1 MPDLRNF
8 DTQRRFLEKLI
19 EIYNERNAE
28 WHEQRELSDEE
39 YYRLQADEELVSNF
53 THLTVWKLDLVRGG
67 YEEGGWWVTTGTVE
81 TSIRFHGRKE
91 LREFAKVVYDQ
102 LYPAV
107 ADSRS
112 YRSAA
117 PGDDYRVDLT
127 VGIGKDFPETFPH
140 YE

>member
-1 MPDLRNF
+1 MPDIRNF
-8 DTQRRFLEKLI
+8 DTRDRFLEKLI
-19 EIYNERNAE
+19 EIYNERNAT
-28 WHEQRELSDEE
+28 WREQRNLPDEL
-39 YYRLQADEELVSNF
+39 YYRLQADDEAVSNY

-81 TSIRFHGRKE
+81 TSIRFHGRE
-91 LREFAKVVYDQ
+91 DLREYAKVVYDT
-102 LYPAV
+102 LYPLV
-107 ADSRS
+107 EGSRS

-127 VGIGKDFPETFPH
+127 VGPGKDFPEEFPH